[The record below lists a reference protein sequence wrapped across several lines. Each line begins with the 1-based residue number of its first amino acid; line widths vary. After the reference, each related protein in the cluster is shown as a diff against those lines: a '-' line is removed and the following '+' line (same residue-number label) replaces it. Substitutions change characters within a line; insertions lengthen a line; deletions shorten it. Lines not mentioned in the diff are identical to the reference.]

1 MNIIFLDVD
10 GPLIPGRMYY
20 AKSKSTFRE
29 SANQFLWD
37 PIAVRMIM
45 ELCTKHKA
53 KVVFSTSH
61 NEIEYSDMRRKAD
74 YNGLFSH
81 LLHHHNR
88 TEFRVSCY
96 NKKDA
101 IVQWLREHPEVKY
114 WVLIDDEE
122 IMPSNQVKVDFDVGI
137 SLQNF
142 YDAEDWLQGITP
154 DGKPKLVV

>member
-20 AKSKSTFRE
+20 AGPKSTFRE

-37 PIAVRMIM
+37 PIAVRMII
-45 ELCTKHKA
+45 ELCEKYDA

-61 NEIEYSDMRRKAD
+61 NELLFTDMEDKAEF
-74 YNGLFSH
+74 NGLPEKY
-81 LLHHHNR
+81 LHFQNR